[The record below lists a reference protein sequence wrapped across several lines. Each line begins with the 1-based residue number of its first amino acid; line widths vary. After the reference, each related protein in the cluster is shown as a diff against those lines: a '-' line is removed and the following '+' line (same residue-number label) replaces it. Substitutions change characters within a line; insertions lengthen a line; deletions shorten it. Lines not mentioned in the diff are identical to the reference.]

1 MVLYLFEC
9 MARLFC
15 VVKGTLRVHFCLS
28 WYIMLFRE
36 GHIKGI
42 INFFIFAEAN
52 YDEAT
57 MAQQREIEKHV
68 SMKENME

>member
-1 MVLYLFEC
+1 
-9 MARLFC
+9 MARLFS
-15 VVKGTLRVHFCLS
+15 VFNGTLCVYFCLS

-42 INFFIFAEAN
+42 ITFTFAEAN

>member
-1 MVLYLFEC
+1 
-9 MARLFC
+9 
-15 VVKGTLRVHFCLS
+15 
-28 WYIMLFRE
+28 MLFRQE
-36 GHIKGI
+36 HIKGVI
-42 INFFIFAEAN
+42 TFFIFAEAN

>member
-1 MVLYLFEC
+1 
-9 MARLFC
+9 
-15 VVKGTLRVHFCLS
+15 
-28 WYIMLFRE
+28 MLFRE

-42 INFFIFAEAN
+42 ITFFTFAEAN